1 MGLYATFSAVPNQY
15 IIISV
20 LSLAGRYVPLLL
32 PEVSLNYGEGRCV
45 VVNQAQSTRIEIRC
59 VGGDVVPHNVRAGDL
74 AGLLE
79 AVETLIVASV
89 LHEHPE
95 LTRDDIIIGL
105 TDVQNKSL
113 GLHFTPSLPQIIIP
127 EFERIAV
134 AIQERKFDALT
145 PDARDA
151 LRKIATFSRKHRCVT
166 QLRTTG
172 RDDVLATIDQ
182 ELVPE
187 YCEMFYA

>member
-1 MGLYATFSAVPNQY
+1 M
-15 IIISV
+15 
-20 LSLAGRYVPLLL
+20 
-32 PEVSLNYGEGRCV
+32 
-45 VVNQAQSTRIEIRC
+45 VNQAQSTRIEIRC